1 MPDKKGKSRRPNRL
15 SGLQNIDSD
24 LSQLSETD
32 SLTDQQ
38 LRALIDAERGD
49 NEIPEQDISVLLKSV
64 AGYPYA
70 DQITK
75 VKAQV
80 KELTKGKIGRP
91 PTKQRD
97 RLTTMM
103 DADLKQRLKKYAFE
117 NGMSLADVLESL
129 VENLLKKEGY

>member
-1 MPDKKGKSRRPNRL
+1 MAKEKGKGKRPNRL

-32 SLTDQQ
+32 SLSEQQ

-49 NEIPEQDISVLLKSV
+49 SEISEPDIAALLKSV
-64 AGYPYA
+64 AGRPYG

-75 VKAQV
+75 IKKQV
-80 KELTKGKIGRP
+80 KELTKGKVGRP

-103 DADLKQRLKKYAFE
+103 DADLKQRLKRYAFE
-117 NGMSLADVLESL
+117 NGMSLADVLETL
-129 VENLLKKEGY
+129 VETHLKKEGY